1 MNDLLICLLFL
12 VILIFVF
19 YLHERTEETVTPVPD
34 EVDEPVVYRYTGPPQ
49 VKMET
54 WKPGRPRS
62 EVMDYSRSSS
72 FNVPLAKKEVT
83 KKATPVPAPIL
94 TGAQEA
100 SSSITPQPTTPLATP
115 PPPPMPPVTEA
126 PPPVPEE
133 IVLAPVIEEV
143 VKSREE
149 VKVDVVEGVSVREKV
164 EQVESNNGGKP
175 AVMRKSSFLTARPF
189 EANRPVS
196 MPIKRPNF
204 TPMVIQPVPFVSR
217 KIRAPEVRGFA
228 SLPYV
233 DLETTS
239 KTPRNSTPSPTAEPT
254 IVSASSG
261 KGRWVA
267 QASQENP
274 TIVIRN
280 KLIESARRP
289 SAELNGSPLKVEIS
303 SNQQVNL

>member
-1 MNDLLICLLFL
+1 M
-12 VILIFVF
+12 F
-19 YLHERTEETVTPVPD
+19 YLHDRTEEETVTPVPD

-72 FNVPLAKKEVT
+72 FNVPLAKKEVV

-94 TGAQEA
+94 TVEA
-100 SSSITPQPTTPLATP
+100 SSSITPQPPTP
-115 PPPPMPPVTEA
+115 PPPPPTPPAIEA
-126 PPPVPEE
+126 PLPVQEE
-133 IVLAPVIEEV
+133 VVLAPVIEEV

-149 VKVDVVEGVSVREKV
+149 VKVEVVEGLSVREKV
-164 EQVESNNGGKP
+164 DQVESSNGNKP

-233 DLETTS
+233 DLESTS
-239 KTPRNSTPSPTAEPT
+239 KTPRNSTPSPTTESTMLP
-254 IVSASSG
+254 SSS

-289 SAELNGSPLKVEIS
+289 SAELNGSPLKTTEDF
-303 SNQQVNL
+303 SNQVNNIIHF